1 MSKRWKAIVNH
12 THRFK
17 VTLAGWSAMRGLF
30 FRNKV
35 SIGFF
40 ARVQSKFLKFISEK
54 FAIGFDGAL
63 HKKGR
68 VLVDNIV
75 IISLNAKMRSILLLK
90 HLSGFAV
97 GACLALKRRVHFNI
111 SSCIGLDF
119 VAEAIKK
126 GKNYLNAGY
135 EVGFSA
141 SNYKRGRLF
150 FNNRKLTIFTVT
162 LLKQFNI
169 GQLKQKNIQTMK
181 RQWRTVPH
189 FKIVLTAN
197 LNKREVE

>member
-17 VTLAGWSAMRGLF
+17 VTLAGWSVLRGLF
-30 FRNKV
+30 FRNRV
-35 SIGFF
+35 GIVFF
-40 ARVQSKFLKFISEK
+40 ARVQSKFLKFITVK
-54 FAIGFDGAL
+54 FAVGFHGAL
-63 HKKGR
+63 HRKGR
-68 VLVDNIV
+68 VLVENVV

-97 GACLALKRRVHFNI
+97 GVSLALKRRVHFYI

-119 VAEAIKK
+119 AAEAIKK
-126 GKNYLNAGY
+126 GKNYLDAGY

-169 GQLKQKNIQTMK
+169 GQLKQKNIRTMK

-189 FKIVLTAN
+189 FKVTLTAN
-197 LNKREVE
+197 LNKKEVQ